1 MKNPN
6 GFGSVYKLSGNRKRK
21 WVARKTISW
30 EDGKQK
36 RKIVGYYETKSEALK
51 ALANFEYNENS
62 NITFKQVY
70 EQWSEKH
77 FKKISHG
84 RVINIKSRYN
94 VHLSKLDNANI
105 CDLKIKDLQELYDS
119 LPLASGTANQVKSIL
134 KMIFDFAVRNEYID
148 KNPTEFVELK
158 KHESVLVRKIF
169 TNDEIS
175 FLWDNIDLEL
185 VDTILIMIYTGM
197 RIEEFLNLKIKD
209 INLEERYCIAGSK
222 TEAGKNRLIP
232 FNYRILP
239 LITKRFNGKNKY
251 LVTYNDKK
259 MTYPTYRR
267 AFVELMKKL
276 NLKHTI
282 HDCRHTFATLMSN
295 AEANPVSI
303 AKIIG
308 HKDYNGVTA
317 KIYTHKDK
325 VELIKAVDMIN

>member
-6 GFGSVYKLSGNRKRK
+6 GFGSAYKLSGNRKRK
-21 WVARKTISW
+21 WVARKTVSW
-30 EDGKQK
+30 ENGKQK
-36 RKIVGYYETKSEALK
+36 RKIIGYFETKTEALK

-77 FKKISHG
+77 FKKIGHA
-84 RVINIKSRYN
+84 RAINIKSRYK

-119 LPLASGTANQVKSIL
+119 LPIASGTANQIKSIL

-148 KNPTEFVELK
+148 KNPTEFIELK
-158 KHESVLVRKIF
+158 KHETVLERKIF

-175 FLWDNIDLEL
+175 FLWDNINLEL

-197 RIEEFLNLKIKD
+197 RIEEFLNLKTD
-209 INLEERYCIAGSK
+209 NINLEERYCIAGSK

-232 FNYRILP
+232 FNHKILP
-239 LITKRFNGKNKY
+239 LITKRFKDKNTYLIVYNGK
-251 LVTYNDKK
+251 K
-259 MTYPTYRR
+259 MSYSTYRR
-267 AFVELMKKL
+267 AFVKLMEVL
-276 NLKHTI
+276 NLEHTI

-308 HKDYNGVTA
+308 HSDYKVTE

-325 VELIKAVDMIN
+325 EELIKAVDMIN